1 MKNQKKFYKMVNK
14 IIIIYKVVIKMFLI
28 VHYLI
33 YFNNKI
39 SKKIKDYNYL
49 NTELI
54 IFILLLYY
62 QLWIY

>member
-1 MKNQKKFYKMVNK
+1 MKNQKKFYKMINK
-14 IIIIYKVVIKMFLI
+14 IIIIYKVVIKIFLI